1 MPAPTYVL
9 TTHGPCRH
17 GKKSRTKT
25 GALVGQLQ
33 YRPNATLLRTKAMK
47 RKSNLYY
54 RIISPENLQLAAKK
68 ARQGKGFQY
77 GVKLFDRQPEA
88 NLIALRQSLADKTYR
103 TSKYTTKLVYE
114 PKEREVFRLPFY
126 PDRITHHAI
135 MNVLEQIF
143 VSTFTS
149 DTYSCI
155 KKRGIHKAS
164 YNLRRALENKAATLF
179 CLKVDIRKFYPTI
192 DHDILKKLLRRK
204 FKDQDLLWLLDEI
217 IDSCPGVPIGNYL
230 SQYFANF
237 YMSYFDHWIKEQKG
251 DKYYFRYAD
260 DLVILAPTKAELHQ
274 RLADIRRYMKDLLNL
289 EVKNNYQIFPVAAR
303 GIDFVGYVHY
313 HGHTRLRKTI
323 KKNFARNRKKPK
335 SVAAYMGWASKC
347 DSNHLIKK
355 LAA

>member
-1 MPAPTYVL
+1 MPGE
-9 TTHGPCRH
+9 HDSFKNRG
-17 GKKSRTKT
+17 
-25 GALVGQLQ
+25 
-33 YRPNATLLRTKAMK
+33 MK
-47 RKSNLYY
+47 RKNNLYD
-54 RIISPENLQLAAKK
+54 RIISIPNLLLAAKK
-68 ARQGKGFQY
+68 AKQGKGFQY
-77 GVKLFDRQPEA
+77 GVRLFDRKPEA
-88 NLIALRQSLADKTYR
+88 DIIALNESLLNKTYK
-103 TSKYTTKLVYE
+103 TSKYTTKIVYE

-143 VSTFTS
+143 VSTFTI

-164 YNLRRALENKAATLF
+164 YNLRRALENESETQF
-179 CLKVDIRKFYPTI
+179 CLKLDIRKFYPTI

-237 YMSYFDHWIKEQKG
+237 YMCYFDHWIKEQKR

-260 DLVILAPTKAELHQ
+260 DLVILAPNKQQLHQ
-274 RLADIRRYMKDLLNL
+274 RLADIRCYMKDLLNL
-289 EVKNNYQIFPVAAR
+289 EVKNNYQTFPVATR

-313 HGHTRLRKTI
+313 HGHTRLRKNI